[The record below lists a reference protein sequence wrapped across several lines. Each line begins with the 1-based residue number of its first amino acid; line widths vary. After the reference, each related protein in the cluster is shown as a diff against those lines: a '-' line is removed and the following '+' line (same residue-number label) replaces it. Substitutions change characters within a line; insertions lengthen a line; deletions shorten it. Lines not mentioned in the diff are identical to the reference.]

1 MVSIC
6 VYYDLQLLFL
16 VHVLPAQQIVG
27 PEPPPGTTSEE
38 EHNSCKDPSQTK
50 PRHLLVVTFSLIPKP
65 YNMQELT
72 RASLQHS

>member
-1 MVSIC
+1 

-38 EHNSCKDPSQTK
+38 EHSKTLHK
-50 PRHLLVVTFSLIPKP
+50 PNPGTCLW
-65 YNMQELT
+65 
-72 RASLQHS
+72 